1 MSDIAIDPKT
11 AAQIAAA
18 VKQKLDQIFD
28 DGNGNNSVIAI
39 VLAIVIAIMV
49 IVFPIYAI
57 LNPLEALRIA
67 KGDSE
72 MTEDYLGYIAG
83 KYETGNSDPAFI
95 SSGAGDY
102 GGVSYGIPQFPT
114 NGGMVKRFT
123 NWLVVQDA
131 ELGGLFDGLS
141 PNTAAFNA
149 AWKQAVEIDKS
160 KFASYQIAYSHQ
172 VDVVPLVN
180 RCLRVLNIDFNRS
193 RCLQELIISTG
204 QQYGPGTSVIS
215 KSGVT
220 ESMDDET
227 IIKTIYAYKRNT
239 VGSYFSGSSGDVRN
253 SLRTGRFVNEEKDLL
268 QLVGQPPLGII
279 GEDESISGATG
290 YNLGRDPGYAALK
303 QFLMSWAFNG
313 DNIVENKDGA
323 SGELVIGD
331 VHGIVSGAQEF
342 LGVPYVW
349 GGTSPSGFDC
359 SGLVQYVFNQQGI
372 QVHRTSQEQFRYD
385 GQSISK
391 DELKSGDLV
400 FFDTEGSGEATHVGI
415 YAGNN
420 IMIHAP
426 HTGDVVKYTDISGS
440 YYVSHYLGAKR
451 IIRQ

>member
-1 MSDIAIDPKT
+1 MSNIAIDPRT
-11 AAQIAAA
+11 AAKIAAA
-18 VKQKLDQIFD
+18 VKQRLDNLLD
-28 DGNGNNSVIAI
+28 DGNGNNTIIAI
-39 VLAIVIAIMV
+39 VLAIVIGITV

-72 MTEDYLGYIAG
+72 ITEDYLGYIAG
-83 KYETGNSDPAFI
+83 KYETGSSDPSFI

-114 NGGMVKRFT
+114 NGGMAKRFT
-123 NWLVVQDA
+123 NWLAAQDN
-131 ELGGLFDGLS
+131 ELGALFDGLS
-141 PNTAAFNA
+141 PPTAEFNA
-149 AWKQAVEIDKS
+149 AWKTAAEQNRS
-160 KFASYQIAYSHQ
+160 KFAGYQITYSHQ

-180 RCLRVLNIDFNRS
+180 TCLRVLNIDFNRS

-204 QQYGPGTSVIS
+204 QQFGPGTSIIRR
-215 KSGVT
+215 SGVT
-220 ESMDDET
+220 ESMDNAT
-227 IIKTIYAYKRNT
+227 IIKRVYEYKRNS
-239 VGSYFSGSSGDVRN
+239 VGSYFSGSSAEVRN

-279 GEDESISGATG
+279 GEDETMGVNTG

-303 QFLMSWAFNG
+303 KFLLSWAFNG
-313 DNIVENKDGA
+313 DNIVENQGGA
-323 SGELVIGD
+323 GGELVIGD
-331 VHGIVSGAQEF
+331 AEGIVSGAQEF

-359 SGLVQYVFNQQGI
+359 SGLVQYVFNQKGI
-372 QVHRTSQEQFRYD
+372 QVHRTSQEQFRFD
-385 GQSISK
+385 GQLISRE
-391 DELKSGDLV
+391 ELKSGDLV

-426 HTGDVVKYTDISGS
+426 HTGDVVKYTDITGN

-451 IIRQ
+451 IIKQ